1 MENTQKE
8 KEFQFSQIITKHFY
22 HNYTTEKKKDVIS
35 ACYRFF
41 NKWNKKGY
49 VVDEEYLVLYAF
61 SIWEKCKES
70 GNSFNTQTLYQRLN
84 VETGLFVKKHLEKII
99 L

>member
-1 MENTQKE
+1 MATQRE
-8 KEFQFSQIITKHFY
+8 KEYQFSQIITKHFLVQE
-22 HNYTTEKKKDVIS
+22 TTIKKNEDVIS

-49 VVDEEYLVLYAF
+49 VVDEMYLVLYAF
-61 SIWEKCKES
+61 SIWGKCKES

-84 VETGLFVKKHLEKII
+84 VETGLFVKKDFVL
-99 L
+99 